1 MKWGWIVGACVLA
14 GWLVARRHR
23 QKRWLQAVELTAIAV
38 ALLIG
43 FGVIHLPNLEKLLE
57 DVGTALGPWTYLLVG
72 FLAFAETGA
81 FLGFIAPGET
91 AVIVGGLVAGQGKIS
106 LLVLIAVVWVCA
118 VLGDVTS
125 FELGRRRGRDW
136 LLRHGERLKITE
148 ERLEQ
153 VETFFEQRGSL
164 TIVVGR
170 FLGFVRPLLP
180 FIAGASRWSLRR
192 YLRYDVFAA
201 GAWSATF
208 CVLGYVFWQSFDK
221 LTTYVSRGLFAL
233 GIVVTLGVAVVAL
246 VQLRR
251 DPAKRAAVRDWL
263 EQRSDRRVWRLV
275 ARVGAP
281 LWRNVGR
288 PAGTFADRSWRLLS
302 DWLSLELI
310 TSLTL
315 LAVGALAFGLIGM
328 LIEEQPVPRIDSW
341 AFNVVD
347 PLQTGMLVDVAKIVT
362 ALGALT
368 TTVVAALVTA
378 IWAVSHRH
386 RIAAVG
392 LVAGV
397 MLSDVAVHVAKDAYD
412 RPRPPGSL
420 VETDLSA
427 YPSGHA
433 LQSVTY
439 VACAIVLVRG
449 GAGWAS
455 RIAAVTVAIAI
466 VASVCISR
474 VFLRAHYLTDVLGG
488 AALGVAVWAA
498 VAVVG
503 LLTESVVRRDRPRR
517 SADANERGAVDA
529 DRMSSGAR
537 PAA

>member
-1 MKWGWIVGACVLA
+1 MKWGWIVAAGLLA

-23 QKRWLQAVELTAIAV
+23 QKRWLQGVELAAIAV

-118 VLGDVTS
+118 VLGDITS

-136 LLRHGERLKITE
+136 LLSHGERLKITE

-153 VETFFEQRGSL
+153 VEHFFEERGAL

-180 FIAGASRWSLRR
+180 FIAGAARWQLRR
-192 YLRYDVFAA
+192 YLRYDIFAA
-201 GAWSATF
+201 GAWSVTF
-208 CVLGYVFWQSFDK
+208 CVLGYVFWHSFDQ

-233 GIVVTLGVAVVAL
+233 GTVVAL
-246 VQLRR
+246 VVAIVALIQLRR

-263 EQRSDRRVWRLV
+263 EERSDNAGWRLV
-275 ARVGAP
+275 ARVAAP
-281 LWRNVGR
+281 LWRTVGR
-288 PAGTFADRSWRLLS
+288 PAGTIADRSLQFLS
-302 DWLSLELI
+302 KWLGLEMI
-310 TSLTL
+310 TLLTL
-315 LAVGALAFGLIGM
+315 LAVGAVAFGLLGM
-328 LIEEQPVPRIDSW
+328 LVEEHPVPRIDTW
-341 AFNVVD
+341 AFDVAD
-347 PLQTGMLVDVAKIVT
+347 PLQRPVLVDVAKVVT
-362 ALGALT
+362 ALGSFPTIAA
-368 TTVVAALVTA
+368 VALVTV
-378 IWAVSHRH
+378 IWALVRGHW
-386 RIAAVG
+386 IAAVG
-392 LVAGV
+392 LVVGV
-397 MLSDVAVHVAKDAYD
+397 LLTDVAVHAAKDGYD
-412 RPRPPGSL
+412 RPRPSGSF
-420 VETDLSA
+420 VDTALSA

-433 LQSVTY
+433 LQSVTW

-466 VASVCISR
+466 VAAVCASR

-488 AALGVAVWAA
+488 VALGVALWAA
-498 VAVVG
+498 VGVVG
-503 LLTESVVRRDRPRR
+503 LLAGSVVRRD
-517 SADANERGAVDA
+517 
-529 DRMSSGAR
+529 
-537 PAA
+537 

>member
-1 MKWGWIVGACVLA
+1 MKWGWIVAACILA

-23 QKRWLQAVELTAIAV
+23 QKRWLQAVELAAIAV

-57 DVGTALGPWTYLLVG
+57 DIGTALGPWTYLLVG

-118 VLGDVTS
+118 VLGDITS
-125 FELGRRRGRDW
+125 FELGRRRGRGW

-153 VETFFEQRGSL
+153 VERFFEQRGSL

-180 FIAGASRWSLRR
+180 FIAGAARWRLRR

-201 GAWSATF
+201 GAWSITF
-208 CVLGYVFWQSFDK
+208 CVLGYVFWHSFDK

-233 GIVVTLGVAVVAL
+233 GTVVGLVVAVVAL

-251 DPAKRAAVRDWL
+251 DAAKRAAVRDWL
-263 EQRSDRRVWRLV
+263 EERSDQRGWRLV
-275 ARVGAP
+275 ARVAAP
-281 LWRNVGR
+281 LWRVVGR
-288 PAGTFADRSWRLLS
+288 PAGTFADRSWRFVS
-302 DWLSLELI
+302 EWLSLELI
-310 TSLTL
+310 TLLTL
-315 LAVGALAFGLIGM
+315 LAVGALAFALIGM
-328 LIEEQPVPRIDSW
+328 LIEEQAVPRIDSW
-341 AFNVVD
+341 AFDLAD
-347 PLQTGMLVDVAKIVT
+347 PLQTPMLVDVAKVVT
-362 ALGALT
+362 ALGAFP
-368 TTVVAALVTA
+368 TTVIVALATA
-378 IWAVSHRH
+378 IWAMSHRH

-397 MLSDVAVHVAKDAYD
+397 LLSDLAVHVAKDAYD

-420 VETDLSA
+420 VDTDLSA

-433 LQSVTY
+433 VQSVTY

-449 GAGWAS
+449 DVGWAS
-455 RIAAVTVAIAI
+455 RIAAVTVAIGI
-466 VASVCISR
+466 VAAVCVTR
-474 VFLRAHYLTDVLGG
+474 VYLRAHYLTDVLGG

-498 VAVVG
+498 IGVVA
-503 LLTESVVRRDRPRR
+503 LLAYGRRP
-517 SADANERGAVDA
+517 
-529 DRMSSGAR
+529 
-537 PAA
+537 

>member
-1 MKWGWIVGACVLA
+1 MKWGWIVAACLLA

-23 QKRWLQAVELTAIAV
+23 QKRWLQVAELAAIAV

-57 DVGTALGPWTYLLVG
+57 DIGTALGPWTYLLVG

-91 AVIVGGLVAGQGKIS
+91 AVIVGGLVAGQGEIS

-118 VLGDVTS
+118 VLGDITS
-125 FELGRRRGRDW
+125 FELGRRYGRDW

-153 VETFFEQRGSL
+153 VERFFEQRGAL

-180 FIAGASRWSLRR
+180 FIAGAAQWRLTR
-192 YLRYDVFAA
+192 YLRYDIFAA
-201 GAWSATF
+201 GAWSVTF
-208 CVLGYVFWQSFDK
+208 CVLGYVFWHSFDQ

-233 GIVVTLGVAVVAL
+233 GTVVALVVAVVAL
-246 VQLRR
+246 IQLRR
-251 DPAKRAAVRDWL
+251 DPAKRAAVRAWL
-263 EQRSDRRVWRLV
+263 DERSDNAGWRLV
-275 ARVGAP
+275 RRVAAP
-281 LWRNVGR
+281 LWRTVGR
-288 PAGTFADRSWRLLS
+288 PAGTIADRSVQLLS
-302 DWLSLELI
+302 KWLSLEMI
-310 TSLTL
+310 TLLTL
-315 LAVGALAFGLIGM
+315 LAGGAVAFGLLGM
-328 LIEEQPVPRIDSW
+328 LVEEHPVPRIDTW
-341 AFNVVD
+341 AFDLAD
-347 PLQTGMLVDVAKIVT
+347 PLQTPTLVDVAKIVT
-362 ALGALT
+362 ALGAFPT
-368 TTVVAALVTA
+368 IAVVALVTM
-378 IWAVSHRH
+378 IWALIHGH

-397 MLSDVAVHVAKDAYD
+397 ILTDVAVHAAKDGYD
-412 RPRPPGSL
+412 RPRPSGSF
-420 VETDLSA
+420 VDTVLSA

-433 LQSVTY
+433 LQSVTW
-439 VACAIVLVRG
+439 VACAVVLVRG

-466 VASVCISR
+466 VAAVCVSR

-488 AALGVAVWAA
+488 VALGVALWAA
-498 VAVVG
+498 VGVVG
-503 LLTESVVRRDRPRR
+503 LLAGSVVRRD
-517 SADANERGAVDA
+517 
-529 DRMSSGAR
+529 
-537 PAA
+537 

>member
-1 MKWGWIVGACVLA
+1 MKWGWIVAACLLA
-14 GWLVARRHR
+14 GWLVARRRR
-23 QKRWLQAVELTAIAV
+23 QKRWLQAAELAAIVV

-43 FGVIHLPNLEKLLE
+43 FGVIHLPNLERLLE

-91 AVIVGGLVAGQGKIS
+91 AVIVGGLVAGQGEIS
-106 LLVLIAVVWVCA
+106 LLVLIAVVWTCA
-118 VLGDVTS
+118 VLGDITS

-153 VETFFEQRGSL
+153 VERFFEQRGAL

-180 FIAGASRWSLRR
+180 FIAGAARWRLRR
-192 YLRYDVFAA
+192 YLQYDVFAA
-201 GAWSATF
+201 GLWATTF
-208 CVLGYVFWQSFDK
+208 CVLGYVFWHSFDQ
-221 LTTYVSRGLFAL
+221 LTTYVSRGLFAFGTVVVL
-233 GIVVTLGVAVVAL
+233 IVAIVAL
-246 VQLRR
+246 IQLRR

-263 EQRSDRRVWRLV
+263 EQRSDNAFWRFV
-275 ARVGAP
+275 ARVAAP
-281 LWRNVGR
+281 LWRTVGR
-288 PAGTFADRSWRLLS
+288 PAGTIADRSVQLLS
-302 DWLSLELI
+302 KWLGLEMI
-310 TSLTL
+310 TLLTL
-315 LAVGALAFGLIGM
+315 LGVGATAFGLLGM
-328 LIEEQPVPRIDSW
+328 LIEEHPVPRIDTW
-341 AFNVVD
+341 AFDLAD
-347 PLQTGMLVDVAKIVT
+347 PLQSPVLVDVAKVVT
-362 ALGALT
+362 ALGAFPT
-368 TTVVAALVTA
+368 IAVVALATV

-397 MLSDVAVHVAKDAYD
+397 LLTYVVVHVAKDAYD
-412 RPRPPGSL
+412 RPRPSGSL
-420 VETDLSA
+420 VDTALSA

-433 LQSVTY
+433 LQSVTW

-466 VASVCISR
+466 VAAVCVSR
-474 VFLRAHYLTDVLGG
+474 VYLRAHYLTDVLGG
-488 AALGVAVWAA
+488 VALGVALWAA
-498 VAVVG
+498 VGVIG
-503 LLTESVVRRDRPRR
+503 LLAGSVVRRD
-517 SADANERGAVDA
+517 
-529 DRMSSGAR
+529 
-537 PAA
+537 

>member
-1 MKWGWIVGACVLA
+1 VKWGWIVAACILA

-23 QKRWLQAVELTAIAV
+23 QKRWLQALELVAIAA

-43 FGVIHLPNLEKLLE
+43 FGVIHLPKLEKLLE

-118 VLGDVTS
+118 VLGDITS
-125 FELGRRRGRDW
+125 FELGRRRGRAW

-153 VETFFEQRGSL
+153 VERFFEQRGAL

-180 FIAGASRWSLRR
+180 FIAGAARWRLRR

-201 GAWSATF
+201 GLWAATF
-208 CVLGYVFWQSFDK
+208 SVLGYVFWHSFDR

-233 GIVVTLGVAVVAL
+233 GTVVVLVVGVVAL
-246 VQLRR
+246 IQLRR

-263 EQRSDRRVWRLV
+263 AQRSDNAGWRLV
-275 ARVGAP
+275 ARVAAP
-281 LWRNVGR
+281 LWRTVGR
-288 PAGTFADRSWRLLS
+288 PAGTIADRSVQFLS
-302 DWLSLELI
+302 SWLGLEMI
-310 TSLTL
+310 TLLTL
-315 LAVGALAFGLIGM
+315 MAGGALAFALLGM
-328 LIEEQPVPRIDSW
+328 LVEEHPVPRIDTW
-341 AFNVVD
+341 AFDLAD
-347 PLQTGMLVDVAKIVT
+347 PLQTPTLVDVAKIVT
-362 ALGALT
+362 ALGAFP
-368 TTVVAALVTA
+368 TVAIAALATA
-378 IWAVSHRH
+378 IWALTR
-386 RIAAVG
+386 RRPIDAVA
-392 LVAGV
+392 LVAGIA
-397 MLSDVAVHVAKDAYD
+397 LTDLAVHVAKDAYD
-412 RPRPPGSL
+412 RPRPSGSL
-420 VETDLSA
+420 VETALSA

-433 LQSVTY
+433 LQSVTW
-439 VACAIVLVRG
+439 VACAVVLVRG

-455 RIAAVTVAIAI
+455 RIAAVTVAIAL
-466 VASVCISR
+466 VAAVCVTR

-488 AALGVAVWAA
+488 VALGVALWAA
-498 VAVVG
+498 VGVVA
-503 LLTESVVRRDRPRR
+503 LLAGSAVRRD
-517 SADANERGAVDA
+517 
-529 DRMSSGAR
+529 
-537 PAA
+537 

>member
-1 MKWGWIVGACVLA
+1 VKWGWIVAACILS

-23 QKRWLQAVELTAIAV
+23 QKRWLQALELVAIAA

-43 FGVIHLPNLEKLLE
+43 FGVIHLPKLEKLLE

-118 VLGDVTS
+118 VLGDITS

-153 VETFFEQRGSL
+153 VERFFEQRGAL

-180 FIAGASRWSLRR
+180 FIAGAARWRLRR

-201 GAWSATF
+201 GLWAATF
-208 CVLGYVFWQSFDK
+208 SVLGYVFWHSFDK

-233 GIVVTLGVAVVAL
+233 GTVVVLVVGVVAL
-246 VQLRR
+246 IQLRR

-263 EQRSDRRVWRLV
+263 AQRSDNAGWRLV
-275 ARVGAP
+275 ARVAAP
-281 LWRNVGR
+281 LWRTVGR
-288 PAGTFADRSWRLLS
+288 PAGTIADRSVQLLS
-302 DWLSLELI
+302 SWLGLEMI
-310 TSLTL
+310 TLLTL
-315 LAVGALAFGLIGM
+315 MAGGALAFGLLGM
-328 LIEEQPVPRIDSW
+328 LVEEHPVPRIDTW
-341 AFNVVD
+341 AFDLAD
-347 PLQTGMLVDVAKIVT
+347 PLQTPMLDDLAKIVT
-362 ALGALT
+362 ALGAFP
-368 TTVVAALVTA
+368 TVAIAALATA
-378 IWAVSHRH
+378 IWALMR
-386 RIAAVG
+386 RRPIDAVA
-392 LVAGV
+392 LVAGIA
-397 MLSDVAVHVAKDAYD
+397 LTDLAVHVAKDAYD
-412 RPRPPGSL
+412 RPRPSGSL
-420 VETDLSA
+420 VETALSA

-433 LQSVTY
+433 LQSVTW
-439 VACAIVLVRG
+439 VACAVVLVRG

-455 RIAAVTVAIAI
+455 RIAAVTVAIAL
-466 VASVCISR
+466 VAAVCVTR
-474 VFLRAHYLTDVLGG
+474 VFLRAHYLTDALGG
-488 AALGVAVWAA
+488 VALGVALWAA
-498 VAVVG
+498 VGVVA
-503 LLTESVVRRDRPRR
+503 LLAGSAVRRD
-517 SADANERGAVDA
+517 
-529 DRMSSGAR
+529 
-537 PAA
+537 

>member
-1 MKWGWIVGACVLA
+1 VKWGWIVAACILS

-23 QKRWLQAVELTAIAV
+23 QKRWLQALELVAIAA

-43 FGVIHLPNLEKLLE
+43 FGVIHLPKLEKLLE

-118 VLGDVTS
+118 VLGDITS

-153 VETFFEQRGSL
+153 VERFFEQRGAL

-180 FIAGASRWSLRR
+180 FIAGAARWRLRR

-201 GAWSATF
+201 GLWAATF
-208 CVLGYVFWQSFDK
+208 SVLGYVFWHSFDK

-233 GIVVTLGVAVVAL
+233 GTVVVLVVGVVAL
-246 VQLRR
+246 IQLRR

-263 EQRSDRRVWRLV
+263 AQRSDNAGWRLV
-275 ARVGAP
+275 ARVAAP
-281 LWRNVGR
+281 LWRTVGR
-288 PAGTFADRSWRLLS
+288 PAGTIADRSVQLLS
-302 DWLSLELI
+302 SWLGLEMI
-310 TSLTL
+310 TLLTL
-315 LAVGALAFGLIGM
+315 MAGGALAFGLLGM
-328 LIEEQPVPRIDSW
+328 LVEEHPVPRIDTW
-341 AFNVVD
+341 AFDLAD
-347 PLQTGMLVDVAKIVT
+347 PLQTPMLVDLAKVVT
-362 ALGALT
+362 ALGAFP
-368 TTVVAALVTA
+368 TVAIAALATA
-378 IWAVSHRH
+378 IWALMR
-386 RIAAVG
+386 RRPIDAVA
-392 LVAGV
+392 LVAGIA
-397 MLSDVAVHVAKDAYD
+397 LTDLAVHVAKDAYD
-412 RPRPPGSL
+412 RPRPSGSL
-420 VETDLSA
+420 VETALSA

-433 LQSVTY
+433 LQSVTW
-439 VACAIVLVRG
+439 VACAVVLVRG

-455 RIAAVTVAIAI
+455 RIAAVTVAIAL
-466 VASVCISR
+466 VAAVCVTR
-474 VFLRAHYLTDVLGG
+474 VFLRAHYLTDALGG
-488 AALGVAVWAA
+488 VALGVALWAA
-498 VAVVG
+498 VGVVA
-503 LLTESVVRRDRPRR
+503 LLAGSAVRRD
-517 SADANERGAVDA
+517 
-529 DRMSSGAR
+529 
-537 PAA
+537 

>member
-1 MKWGWIVGACVLA
+1 VKWGWIVAACILS

-23 QKRWLQAVELTAIAV
+23 QKRWLQALELVAIAA

-43 FGVIHLPNLEKLLE
+43 FGVIHLPKLEKLLE

-118 VLGDVTS
+118 VLGDITS

-153 VETFFEQRGSL
+153 VERFFEQRGAL

-180 FIAGASRWSLRR
+180 FIAGAARWRLRR

-201 GAWSATF
+201 GLWAATF
-208 CVLGYVFWQSFDK
+208 SVLGYVFWHSFDK

-233 GIVVTLGVAVVAL
+233 GTVVVLVVGVVAL
-246 VQLRR
+246 IQLRR

-263 EQRSDRRVWRLV
+263 AQRSDNAGWRLV
-275 ARVGAP
+275 ARVAAP
-281 LWRNVGR
+281 LWRTVGR
-288 PAGTFADRSWRLLS
+288 PAGTIADRSVQLLS
-302 DWLSLELI
+302 SWLGLEMI
-310 TSLTL
+310 TLLTL
-315 LAVGALAFGLIGM
+315 MAGGALAFGLLGM
-328 LIEEQPVPRIDSW
+328 LVEEHPVPRIDTW
-341 AFNVVD
+341 AFDLAD
-347 PLQTGMLVDVAKIVT
+347 PLQTPMLVDLAKIVT
-362 ALGALT
+362 ALGAFP
-368 TTVVAALVTA
+368 TVAIAALATA
-378 IWAVSHRH
+378 IWALMR
-386 RIAAVG
+386 RRPIDAVA
-392 LVAGV
+392 LVAGIA
-397 MLSDVAVHVAKDAYD
+397 LTDLAVHVAKDAYD
-412 RPRPPGSL
+412 RPRPSGSL
-420 VETDLSA
+420 VETALSA

-433 LQSVTY
+433 LQSVTW
-439 VACAIVLVRG
+439 VACAVVLVRG

-455 RIAAVTVAIAI
+455 RIAAVTVAIAL
-466 VASVCISR
+466 VAAVCVTR
-474 VFLRAHYLTDVLGG
+474 VFLRAHYLTDALGG
-488 AALGVAVWAA
+488 VALGVALWAA
-498 VAVVG
+498 VGVVA
-503 LLTESVVRRDRPRR
+503 LLAGSAVRRD
-517 SADANERGAVDA
+517 
-529 DRMSSGAR
+529 
-537 PAA
+537 

>member
-1 MKWGWIVGACVLA
+1 MKWGWIVAACLLA

-23 QKRWLQAVELTAIAV
+23 QKRWLQAVEVAAIAV

-43 FGVIHLPNLEKLLE
+43 FGAIHLPNLEKLLE

-148 ERLEQ
+148 DRLEQ
-153 VETFFEQRGSL
+153 VERFFEQRGAL

-180 FIAGASRWSLRR
+180 FIAGAARWRLRR

-201 GAWSATF
+201 GAWSVTF
-208 CVLGYVFWQSFDK
+208 CVLGYVFWHSFDQ

-233 GIVVTLGVAVVAL
+233 GTVVGLVVAVVAL
-246 VQLRR
+246 IQLRR

-263 EQRSDRRVWRLV
+263 EDRSDNPGWRLV
-275 ARVGAP
+275 GRVAAP
-281 LWRNVGR
+281 LWRTIGR
-288 PAGTFADRSWRLLS
+288 PAGTLADRSVQVLS
-302 DWLSLELI
+302 RWLGLEMI
-310 TSLTL
+310 TLLTL
-315 LAVGALAFGLIGM
+315 LAGGALAFALIGM
-328 LIEEQPVPRIDSW
+328 LIDEQPVPRIDTW
-341 AFNVVD
+341 AFEIAD
-347 PLQTGMLVDVAKIVT
+347 PLQTPMLVDVAKLVT
-362 ALGALT
+362 ALGAYP
-368 TTVVAALVTA
+368 TTVLAALATA

-397 MLSDVAVHVAKDAYD
+397 LLSDVAVHVAKAAYD
-412 RPRPPGSL
+412 RPRPSGSL
-420 VETDLSA
+420 VATELSA

-433 LQSVTY
+433 LQSVTF
-439 VACAIVLVRG
+439 VACAVVLVRG

-455 RIAAVTVAIAI
+455 RIAAVTVAIAL
-466 VASVCISR
+466 VAAVCVTR

-488 AALGVAVWAA
+488 VALGVAVWAA
-498 VAVVG
+498 VGVIG
-503 LLTESVVRRDRPRR
+503 LAGSVVRH
-517 SADANERGAVDA
+517 E
-529 DRMSSGAR
+529 
-537 PAA
+537 

>member
-1 MKWGWIVGACVLA
+1 MKWGWIVAACILA
-14 GWLVARRHR
+14 GWVAARRHR
-23 QKRWLQAVELTAIAV
+23 QKRWLQAVELTATAV

-43 FGVIHLPNLEKLLE
+43 FGVIHLPKLEKLLE
-57 DVGTALGPWTYLLVG
+57 DIGTALGPWTYLLVG

-91 AVIVGGLVAGQGKIS
+91 AVIVGGLVAGQGEIS
-106 LLVLIAVVWVCA
+106 LLVLFAVVWVCA
-118 VLGDVTS
+118 VLGDITS

-153 VETFFEQRGSL
+153 VERFFEQRGAL

-180 FIAGASRWSLRR
+180 FIAGAARWKLRR

-201 GAWSATF
+201 GAWSVTF
-208 CVLGYVFWQSFDK
+208 CVLGYVFWHSFDQ

-233 GIVVTLGVAVVAL
+233 GTVVVLVVAVVAL
-246 VQLRR
+246 IQLRR

-263 EQRSDRRVWRLV
+263 EQRSDNPGWRLV
-275 ARVGAP
+275 GRVAAP
-281 LWRNVGR
+281 LWRTVGR
-288 PAGTFADRSWRLLS
+288 PAGTFADRSVQVLS
-302 DWLSLELI
+302 RWLGLEMI
-310 TSLTL
+310 TLLTL
-315 LAVGALAFGLIGM
+315 LAAGALAFGLLGM
-328 LIEEQPVPRIDSW
+328 LTEEHPVPRIDTW
-341 AFNVVD
+341 AFDLAD
-347 PLQTGMLVDVAKIVT
+347 PLQTPVLADVAKVVT
-362 ALGALT
+362 ALGAFPVIA
-368 TTVVAALVTA
+368 VVALVTV
-378 IWAVSHRH
+378 IWAVSHGH

-397 MLSDVAVHVAKDAYD
+397 ILTDIAVHAGKDAYD
-412 RPRPPGSL
+412 RPRPSGSL
-420 VETDLSA
+420 VDTALSA

-433 LQSVTY
+433 LQSVTW
-439 VACAIVLVRG
+439 VACAVVLVRG

-466 VASVCISR
+466 VAAVCVSR

-488 AALGVAVWAA
+488 VALGVALWAA
-498 VAVVG
+498 VGVVG
-503 LLTESVVRRDRPRR
+503 LLAGSVVRR
-517 SADANERGAVDA
+517 E
-529 DRMSSGAR
+529 
-537 PAA
+537 

>member
-1 MKWGWIVGACVLA
+1 MGTMKWGWIVAACVLA
-14 GWLVARRHR
+14 GWLAARRNR
-23 QKRWLQAVELTAIAV
+23 QKRWLQAVELVAIAV

-91 AVIVGGLVAGQGKIS
+91 AVIVGGLVAGQGEIS

-118 VLGDVTS
+118 VLGDITS
-125 FELGRRRGRDW
+125 FELGRRRGREW

-148 ERLEQ
+148 ERLEH
-153 VETFFEQRGSL
+153 VERFFEQRGSL

-180 FIAGASRWSLRR
+180 FIAGAARWRLRR

-201 GAWSATF
+201 GAWSVTF
-208 CVLGYVFWQSFDK
+208 CVLGYVFWHSFDK

-233 GIVVTLGVAVVAL
+233 GTVVALVLTVVAL

-251 DPAKRAAVRDWL
+251 DAAKRAAVRDWL
-263 EQRSDRRVWRLV
+263 EQRSDQRGWRLV
-275 ARVGAP
+275 ARVAAP
-281 LWRNVGR
+281 LWRVVGR
-288 PAGTFADRSWRLLS
+288 PAGTFADRSWRLVTE
-302 DWLSLELI
+302 WLSLELI
-310 TSLTL
+310 TLLTL
-315 LAVGALAFGLIGM
+315 LASGALAFGLIGM

-341 AFNVVD
+341 GFDLAD
-347 PLQTGMLVDVAKIVT
+347 PLQTPVLVDVAKVVT
-362 ALGALT
+362 ALGAFPT
-368 TTVVAALVTA
+368 TAIAALATA
-378 IWAVSHRH
+378 IWAMSHRH
-386 RIAAVG
+386 PIAAVG

-397 MLSDVAVHVAKDAYD
+397 LLSDLAVHVAKDAYD

-439 VACAIVLVRG
+439 VACAVVLVRS

-455 RIAAVTVAIAI
+455 RIAAVTVAIGI
-466 VASVCISR
+466 VAAVCVTR
-474 VFLRAHYLTDVLGG
+474 VYLRAHYLSDVLGG
-488 AALGVAVWAA
+488 VALGVAVWSA
-498 VAVVG
+498 VGVVG
-503 LLTESVVRRDRPRR
+503 LLAGHVRTH
-517 SADANERGAVDA
+517 
-529 DRMSSGAR
+529 
-537 PAA
+537 